1 MAWGEP
7 CSFRSQM
14 GHGQGGK
21 LPKQISFVKSDFE
34 ISCIKLSESG
44 DGVIIR
50 IFNPCSEKKIGNLYL
65 HGSKKAF
72 LCTLAEE
79 KLEEIEMKNN
89 EMNIELEPFK
99 IATVFFKL

>member
-1 MAWGEP
+1 MQE
-7 CSFRSQM
+7 
-14 GHGQGGK
+14 
-21 LPKQISFVKSDFE
+21 D
-34 ISCIKLSESG
+34 
-44 DGVIIR
+44 R
-50 IFNPCSEKKIGNLYL
+50 IFENKYAPPVRSEKKIGNLYL

-89 EMNIELEPFK
+89 EMYIELEPFK